1 MSVALSFGN
10 TIIRFGNYAVSAGVL
25 KPTIYALT
33 CEQTPNGYLTG
44 APASGEAGQVFTLLA
59 EPSAHYH
66 VVSYSANNATLTANS
81 GTFINSDVTAKATFA
96 EDPKYNATLQTNG
109 YGAIAANKTSGYSGD
124 TVTLS
129 NTPSADCIFANYEI
143 TGATLTGNQFNFGSS
158 NVTAKANFNRN
169 VHSVTVQNDG
179 HGTVTASP
187 STGYSGT
194 QVTLSNTPAA
204 NYGFSGYTITGA
216 TLTGNKFNIGTS
228 NVTAKAWFSAVPTY
242 ALTTAVTGNGT
253 IQRSVTGGQQ
263 GAAFSVTATAN
274 NGNYLAAFN
283 ILGAARTAIIDETGA
298 LAAVATG
305 TFGTSNVTAMATF
318 EQLDPYLAS
327 AVLIGDRIWMSAD
340 FNMDLTGEFADHYTK
355 TATMTKNGI
364 TIPNCYWYDGSA
376 VRHLTTALQAY
387 GVPAGWRIPTQAD
400 WQALFAIYPN
410 NGQLCDTSTWTSTA
424 TWGSTN
430 RNISKLSL
438 RALGYYEGSIPP
450 VQSTTGVSYWSQT
463 YTGNSTRKYQFMAND
478 TTAWVG
484 TDGLTWPSNP
494 IRLVKDA

>member
-1 MSVALSFGN
+1 MSVALSYGN

-66 VVSYSANNATLTANS
+66 IVSYSANNATLTANS
-81 GTFINSDVTAKATFA
+81 GTFIDSDVTAKATFA

-129 NTPSADCIFANYEI
+129 NTPSADCTFSNYEI

-158 NVTAKANFNRN
+158 DVTAKANFTRN
-169 VHSVTVQNDG
+169 THSVTVQNDG

-194 QVTLSNTPAA
+194 QVTLNTTPAS
-204 NYGFSGYTITGA
+204 NYELSGFTITGA

-228 NVTAKAWFSAVPTY
+228 NVTAKAWFKQS
-242 ALTTAVTGNGT
+242 
-253 IQRSVTGGQQ
+253 
-263 GAAFSVTATAN
+263 
-274 NGNYLAAFN
+274 
-283 ILGAARTAIIDETGA
+283 
-298 LAAVATG
+298 
-305 TFGTSNVTAMATF
+305 
-318 EQLDPYLAS
+318 DPYLAS
-327 AVLIGDRIWMSAD
+327 AVKIGNLYWMSAD
-340 FNMDLTGEFADHYTK
+340 FNMDLTGAFADHYTK

-438 RALGYYEGSIPP
+438 RALGYYEGYIPP

-463 YTGNSTRKYQFMAND
+463 YTGSDTRKYQFMAND